1 MVNYVFALLYIA
13 TINTCIFM
21 LLLLGGDISCGGD
34 PHFSVRVSSGQIFC
48 FNLRGEVGFNFNLIS
63 TDNLEMNVLFI
74 ELPNRK
80 HPGSNNRMGA
90 IGISVAGNEFV
101 FNGTSETVSI
111 ASNLTLGPDRVRAI
125 TVDKNHQIH
134 LSLTKKWPNNKVV
147 VHVEQFSITLTIVF
161 IHQHLDMFWS
171 SHKIDRRNIHGI
183 LGKESS

>member
-1 MVNYVFALLYIA
+1 MVCLGVGILTSVCEF
-13 TINTCIFM
+13 
-21 LLLLGGDISCGGD
+21 LLGKSSVSTYVERRASISILMSMD
-34 PHFSVRVSSGQIFC
+34 
-48 FNLRGEVGFNFNLIS
+48 
-63 TDNLEMNVLFI
+63 DLEMNVLFI

-125 TVDKNHQIH
+125 TVDKNHQVH
-134 LSLTKKWPNNKVV
+134 LSLTKKWPNNKIV

-171 SHKIDRRNIHGI
+171 SHTIDTHNIHGI
-183 LGKESS
+183 LGKESLCCKLNIHANTRC